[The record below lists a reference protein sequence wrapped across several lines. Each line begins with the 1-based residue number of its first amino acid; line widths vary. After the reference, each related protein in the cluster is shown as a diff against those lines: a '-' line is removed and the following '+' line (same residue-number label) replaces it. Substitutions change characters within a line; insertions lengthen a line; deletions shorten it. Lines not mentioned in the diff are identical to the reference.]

1 MNQVLTKRILS
12 IANKAIGFILF
23 IVCLIAIYSKVMTND
38 NLQKYGSSIKDQFLK
53 ITVGEW
59 VVLLILFFLNY
70 LIEAIKWSQAIKEL
84 SPMTLP
90 QSLRSVLVG
99 QAFAFFTP
107 VRSGDYVGRILFLEQ
122 ENKLKGV
129 AQMAWSSYAQ
139 LLITLL
145 IGTIAL
151 FFNLPFFP
159 WLKWL
164 APPITLAA
172 FFIYFSKGQ
181 FTGWFKKLTSLQI
194 KNELK
199 VQLVTLSLMRY
210 CIFILQFTWAVK
222 ILAMPIPI
230 IDLWIAIA
238 VLLLCLSIIPA
249 IALTDLIIRGQ
260 LIVLLLAPWYTNTLM
275 LICFSTIIWTV
286 NFLLPAII
294 GSFLLLGFRIKR

>member
-12 IANKAIGFILF
+12 IENKEIGFILF

-38 NLQKYGSSIKDQFLK
+38 NLQKYGSSIKDRFLK

-70 LIEAIKWSQAIKEL
+70 LIEAIKWCQAIKEL
-84 SPMTLP
+84 SPMTLI

-145 IGTIAL
+145 MGTIAL

-172 FFIYFSKGQ
+172 FLIYFSKGQ

-199 VQLVTLSLMRY
+199 IQLVALSLLRY

-222 ILAMPIPI
+222 ILAMPIPT

-249 IALTDLIIRGQ
+249 IALTDLVIRGQ

-275 LICFSTIIWTV
+275 LICFSTIIWTI
-286 NFLLPAII
+286 NFLLPSII

>member
-12 IANKAIGFILF
+12 ITNKALGFILF

-53 ITVGEW
+53 ITVGQW
-59 VVLLILFFLNY
+59 LVLLILFFFNY
-70 LIEAIKWSQAIKEL
+70 LLEAVKWRQAIKDIN
-84 SPMTLP
+84 PMKP
-90 QSLRSVLVG
+90 WQYFRSVLVG

-107 VRSGDYVGRILFLEQ
+107 VRSGDYVGRILFLAP

-145 IGTIAL
+145 MGTIAL
-151 FFNLPFFP
+151 FFNLPFFK
-159 WLKWL
+159 WLKWV
-164 APPITLAA
+164 APLITLAA
-172 FFIYFSKGQ
+172 FLIYFSKGQ
-181 FTGWFKKLTSLQI
+181 FTGWLKKLHTLQI

-199 VQLVTLSLMRY
+199 IQLVALSLLRY
-210 CIFILQFTWAVK
+210 FIFILQFTWAVK
-222 ILAMPIPI
+222 ILAMPIPT

-249 IALTDLIIRGQ
+249 IALTDLVIRGQ

-275 LICFSTIIWTV
+275 LICFSTMIWTV

>member
-84 SPMTLP
+84 SPITLI

-145 IGTIAL
+145 MGTIAL

-172 FFIYFSKGQ
+172 YFIYFSKGQ

-199 VQLVTLSLMRY
+199 VQLVTLSLLRY

-238 VLLLCLSIIPA
+238 VLLLCLSLLPA
-249 IALTDLIIRGQ
+249 IALTDLVIRGQ

>member
-1 MNQVLTKRILS
+1 MNQALTKRILS
-12 IANKAIGFILF
+12 ITNKAIGFILF

-53 ITVGEW
+53 ITVW
-59 VVLLILFFLNY
+59 DWSILLILFFLNY
-70 LIEAIKWSQAIKEL
+70 LVEAIKWRQAIKQL
-84 SPMTLP
+84 NPMTLI

-107 VRSGDYVGRILFLEQ
+107 VRSGDYVGRILFLAPDR
-122 ENKLKGV
+122 KLKGV

-145 IGTIAL
+145 MGSIAL

-164 APPITLAA
+164 APFITVAA

-181 FTGWFKKLTSLQI
+181 YTGWLKKLSSLQI
-194 KNELK
+194 KSELK
-199 VQLVTLSLMRY
+199 MELVSLSLLRY

-222 ILAMPIPI
+222 MLDLPIPT
-230 IDLWIAIA
+230 IDLWVALA

-249 IALTDLIIRGQ
+249 IALTDLVIRGQ
-260 LIVLLLAPWYTNTLM
+260 LIVLLLAPWYTNSLM

>member
-12 IANKAIGFILF
+12 NANKAIGFILF

-70 LIEAIKWSQAIKEL
+70 LIEAIKWSHAIKEL
-84 SPMTLP
+84 SPITLI

-145 IGTIAL
+145 MGTIAL

-159 WLKWL
+159 WFKWL

-172 FFIYFSKGQ
+172 YFIYFSKGQ

-199 VQLVTLSLMRY
+199 VQLVTLSLLRY

-238 VLLLCLSIIPA
+238 VLLLCLSLLPA
-249 IALTDLIIRGQ
+249 IALTDLVIRGQ

>member
-53 ITVGEW
+53 VTVGEW

-238 VLLLCLSIIPA
+238 MLLLCLSIIPA

>member
-1 MNQVLTKRILS
+1 MNQVLPKRILS

-84 SPMTLP
+84 SPMTLI

-145 IGTIAL
+145 MGTIAL

-172 FFIYFSKGQ
+172 FLIYFSKGQ

-199 VQLVTLSLMRY
+199 VQLVALSLLRY

-222 ILAMPIPI
+222 ILAMPIPT

-249 IALTDLIIRGQ
+249 IALTDLVIRGQ

-294 GSFLLLGFRIKR
+294 GSFLLFGFRIKR

>member
-181 FTGWFKKLTSLQI
+181 FTGWFKKITSLQI

-238 VLLLCLSIIPA
+238 VLLLCLSSIPA

>member
-53 ITVGEW
+53 VTVGEW

-260 LIVLLLAPWYTNTLM
+260 LIVLLLAPWYTNSLM